1 MWCGIFH
8 ANCVGVDCCVP
19 FGSGRTRLF
28 FCVFV
33 RSGSRFMCG
42 MTRRGAV
49 HAVFC
54 LGAASSLPFAAVGA
68 CTQAGVFVLWSK
80 RLETLGRQTDATAVT
95 D

>member
-1 MWCGIFH
+1 
-8 ANCVGVDCCVP
+8 
-19 FGSGRTRLF
+19 
-28 FCVFV
+28 
-33 RSGSRFMCG
+33 MCG